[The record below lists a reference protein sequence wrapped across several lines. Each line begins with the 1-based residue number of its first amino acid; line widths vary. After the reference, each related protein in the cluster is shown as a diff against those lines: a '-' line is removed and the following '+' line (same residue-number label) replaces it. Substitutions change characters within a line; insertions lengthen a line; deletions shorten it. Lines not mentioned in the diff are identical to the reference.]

1 LGGAVL
7 SGTELE
13 GALLRFLFLF
23 LGVFCVHL
31 SGLSTKLQAADF
43 IEVVDARGQIVSV
56 PSPAKRI
63 VTLSFASLELIRLM
77 GSIDRVVGA
86 AQYVK
91 ARRDLAPETVSIVN
105 VGRGFMPN
113 LEVLARLQPDLVIT
127 RKSSSGLDLERQLE
141 PLGVKVLRLDFFL
154 PEVFEREVRVLAK
167 VLGGEASMRAERYL
181 AWNREHEQRLKSLLQ
196 EADLTPPTILVE
208 HFTQR
213 RLAGPGSGA
222 YFLTTMLGADNFA
235 KILGRASSIVDA
247 EWVVKKN
254 PDYFIKM
261 VSLVETGDE
270 KANNKQ
276 LAQARQEVLHRQGW
290 QDMNAVR
297 QGRVYV
303 LDLDIG
309 GGPRYVIGLYLLAHW
324 LYPKAVPED
333 SAANAYDEY
342 LHVFHGF

>member
-1 LGGAVL
+1 
-7 SGTELE
+7 
-13 GALLRFLFLF
+13 LLRFLFLII
-23 LGVFCVHL
+23 GVFCFHL
-31 SGLSTKLQAADF
+31 SGLATKLQAADF
-43 IEVVDARGQIVSV
+43 IEVVDARGQTVSV

-77 GSIDRVVGA
+77 GTIDRVVGA
-86 AQYVK
+86 AHLVK
-91 ARRDLAPETVSIVN
+91 ARRGLVLETDSIVN
-105 VGRGFMPN
+105 VGHGFMPN
-113 LEVLARLQPDLVIT
+113 LEVLARLQPDLVIAW
-127 RKSSSGLDLERQLE
+127 KASPGLDLERQLE
-141 PLGVKVLRLDFFL
+141 PLGIKVLRLDFFL

-181 AWNREHEQRLKSLLQ
+181 AWNREHEQRLKALIQ
-196 EADLTPPTILVE
+196 EAGLTAPTILVE
-208 HFTQR
+208 HYLER
-213 RLAGPGSGA
+213 RLAGPGSGS

-235 KILGRASSIVDA
+235 KTLGRASSIVDA

-276 LAQARQEVLHRQGW
+276 LAQARQEVLHRHGW
-290 QDMNAVR
+290 QDMSAVR
-297 QGRVYV
+297 QGRVYA
-303 LDLDIG
+303 LNMDIG

-324 LYPKAVPED
+324 LYSDAIPED
-333 SAANAYDEY
+333 SAAKAYDEY

>member
-1 LGGAVL
+1 
-7 SGTELE
+7 
-13 GALLRFLFLF
+13 LLRFLFLI

-31 SGLSTKLQAADF
+31 SGLATKLQAADF
-43 IEVVDARGQIVSV
+43 IEVVDSRGQTVSV

-77 GSIDRVVGA
+77 GAIDRVVGV
-86 AQYVK
+86 AQLAK
-91 ARRDLAPETVSIVN
+91 SRRDLVLETDSIVN
-105 VGRGFMPN
+105 VGRGFIPN
-113 LEVLARLQPDLVIT
+113 LEVLARLQPDLVIAW
-127 RKSSSGLDLERQLE
+127 KSSPGIGLERQLE
-141 PLGVKVLRLDFFL
+141 PLGVKVLRLDFIL

-167 VLGGEASMRAERYL
+167 VLGGEAPTRAERYL
-181 AWNREHEQRLKSLLQ
+181 AWNREHEQRLKALIQ
-196 EADLTPPTILVE
+196 EAGLTAPTILVE
-208 HFTQR
+208 HFIER
-213 RLAGPGSGA
+213 RLAGPGSGS

-235 KILGRASSIVDA
+235 KTLGRASSIVDA

-261 VSLVETGDE
+261 VSLVNTEDE

-297 QGRVYV
+297 KGRVYAM
-303 LDLDIG
+303 DSDIG
-309 GGPRYVIGLYLLAHW
+309 VGPRYVIGLYLLAHW
-324 LYPKAVPED
+324 LYPDAVPENL
-333 SAANAYDEY
+333 AANACDEY